1 MKMKKVILSCLMLMG
16 VLSASAQEQKGTT
29 EYVFQPHW
37 YIQLQGGAQYTI
49 GETKFSKLISPNVQA
64 AVGYQFSK
72 AIGARLAFNAWQGR
86 GGYDEDKVVSNL
98 IGGNQDL
105 NYKYTYFAPAIDL
118 TFDLSTII
126 AGFNPNRVVSF
137 GAFIGGGLN
146 FRSKASDDINRVK
159 AQVENLAHT
168 SQYNWTPMPNDYMDA
183 ATLLFGQLGLTM
195 DIKVTDAVKIGLEA
209 NGNLLGDKYNFKKAG
224 NPDSYI
230 NLLAGVKIAL
240 GPTYTTKFIPAPEPE
255 IKYVEKIVEKIVEAP
270 CPEPVIEPMRRDVF
284 FLINKTNIRESE
296 EQKVKDIVDY
306 MRANQTAKVQVT
318 GYADA
323 GTGNDKINDRL
334 AAQRADAVVKMLT
347 QKYGI
352 AADRI
357 SYDSKGARVQPFADN
372 DSNRVSICIAEVQK

>member
-1 MKMKKVILSCLMLMG
+1 
-16 VLSASAQEQKGTT
+16 
-29 EYVFQPHW
+29 
-37 YIQLQGGAQYTI
+37 
-49 GETKFSKLISPNVQA
+49 
-64 AVGYQFSK
+64 
-72 AIGARLAFNAWQGR
+72 
-86 GGYDEDKVVSNL
+86 
-98 IGGNQDL
+98 
-105 NYKYTYFAPAIDL
+105 
-118 TFDLSTII
+118 
-126 AGFNPNRVVSF
+126 
-137 GAFIGGGLN
+137 
-146 FRSKASDDINRVK
+146 
-159 AQVENLAHT
+159 
-168 SQYNWTPMPNDYMDA
+168 MPDDYMDA

-195 DIKVTDAVKIGLEA
+195 DIKVTDAVKIGPEA
-209 NGNLLGDKYNFKKAG
+209 SGNLLGDKYNFKKAG

-255 IKYVEKIVEKIVEAP
+255 IKYVEKIVEKVVESP

-334 AAQRADAVVKMLT
+334 AAKRADAVVKMLT

-372 DSNRVSICIAEVQK
+372 DSNRVTICIAEVQK